1 MTNRAKT
8 KGAVA
13 VVPFAEVQHCHHV
26 PFESQMSIRNESVIG
41 SANYSDMRETYYRL
55 HNSASPVKITLTA

>member
-13 VVPFAEVQHCHHV
+13 VVPLAEVQHCHF
-26 PFESQMSIRNESVIG
+26 PFESQMSRRNESVIG
-41 SANYSDMRETYYRL
+41 SVNYSDMRETYYRL
-55 HNSASPVKITLTA
+55 HNSPSPVKITLTA

>member
-1 MTNRAKT
+1 MTNQAKT

-13 VVPFAEVQHCHHV
+13 VLPRVLKFKDCHV
-26 PFESQMSIRNESVIG
+26 PFQSQMSRRNESVIA
-41 SANYSDMRETYYRL
+41 SANYSDMRENYYRL